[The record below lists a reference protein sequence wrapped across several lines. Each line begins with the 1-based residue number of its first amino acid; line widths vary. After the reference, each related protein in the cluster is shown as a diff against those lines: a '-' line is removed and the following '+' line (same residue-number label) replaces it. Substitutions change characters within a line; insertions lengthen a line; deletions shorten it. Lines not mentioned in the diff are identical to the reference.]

1 MTASA
6 SPADVR
12 PGPPDAGAPFPTL
25 AEVRAAARRIEGV
38 VRRTPLVRSDAL
50 SEIAGADVH
59 LKLEIL
65 QRTGAFKLRGAYNF
79 IASLPDAERPRGIV
93 TASAGNHGVAV
104 SLSARLLGVHAT
116 VFVPADA
123 PETKRRRIARN
134 GAVLRLVDGG
144 YDGAHAAAEAFAA
157 ETGARFV
164 NAFSEPEVVAG
175 QGTIGIEIIED
186 LPALRTLVVPMG
198 GGGLSGGIGI
208 VLRALAPGVRIVGVQ
223 TPETAAMHA
232 SFAAGRLSSSAYGA
246 TLCEGLSG
254 DTDERAYRLVREVV
268 DEVVLV
274 PESAVRRAIRWLV
287 KEEGI
292 VAEGSAAVAAAA
304 LLDGAVAEIEGP
316 VTAVLSGSNLDAARL
331 AEILTEE

>member
-1 MTASA
+1 MTA
-6 SPADVR
+6 PAPPAQAP
-12 PGPPDAGAPFPTL
+12 PGPSAAGAAFPTL
-25 AEVRAAARRIEGV
+25 EDVRAAAGRRRGV

-50 SEIAGADVH
+50 SEAAGAEVH
-59 LKLEIL
+59 LKLETL

-79 IASLPDAERPRGIV
+79 VATLSAAERRRGIV
-93 TASAGNHGVAV
+93 TASAGNHGAAV
-104 SLSARLLGVHAT
+104 SLSARLLGVDAT

-134 GAVLRLVDGG
+134 GAVLRLVEGG
-144 YDGAHAAAEAFAA
+144 YDAAHAAAEAFAA

-164 NAFSEPEVVAG
+164 NAFSEPAVVAG
-175 QGTIGIEIIED
+175 QGTIGVEILED

-198 GGGLSGGIGI
+198 GGGLSGGIGV
-208 VLRALAPGVRIVGVQ
+208 VLRALAPGVRLVGVQ

-232 SFAAGRLSSSAYGA
+232 SFAAGRLSSSDYGA

-268 DEVVLV
+268 DEIVLV
-274 PESAVRRAIRWLV
+274 PERSVRRAIRWLV
-287 KEEGI
+287 EEEGI

-304 LLDGAVAEIEGP
+304 LLEGAVADVEGP
-316 VTAVLSGSNLDAARL
+316 VAAVLSGSNLDAARL
-331 AEILTEE
+331 AAILTEE